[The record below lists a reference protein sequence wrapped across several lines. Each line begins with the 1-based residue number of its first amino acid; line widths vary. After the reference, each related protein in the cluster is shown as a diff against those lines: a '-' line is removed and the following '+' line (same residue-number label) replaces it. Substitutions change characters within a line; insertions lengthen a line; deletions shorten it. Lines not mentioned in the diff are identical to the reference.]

1 MREALRAGDVSADT
15 IKQRLTE
22 CRGDLFLSASLLGC
36 TAQELD
42 RYIRADDALQAFVAS
57 IETVKQS
64 GDYDKLS
71 ADQFERELRRL
82 SLTNKVMAVEEIA
95 KLAAEPISTESAAQ
109 NRVKLQACMALAG
122 SGPQGPGT
130 NEQQALLEEL
140 NTIYRQEAPRITE
153 IRQTVITLKSPSPS
167 LPSLESP

>member
-1 MREALRAGDVSADT
+1 MREALRNGDISADT

-42 RYIRADDALQAFVAS
+42 RYIRADGTLQAFVAS

-71 ADQFERELRRL
+71 AEQFERELRRL
-82 SLTNKVMAVEEIA
+82 SLTYRVMAVGEIA
-95 KLAAEPISTESAAQ
+95 ELAEMPINEESAAQ

-122 SGPQGPGT
+122 SGPQGPGS
-130 NEQQALLEEL
+130 NEQQAILEEL

-153 IRQTVITLKSPSPS
+153 IRQTVITLSPSA
-167 LPSLESP
+167 PSLESP